1 MAKCTGART
10 GLESED
16 LSSNA
21 SSAPYL
27 LSTCP
32 SANYFISLHVS
43 FLIYEDIII
52 ITLGLSLTRRLH
64 ESNQETT
71 VKTLYIL
78 KCYLDVGQFLLL
90 GMSRIQ
96 NNV

>member
-1 MAKCTGART
+1 MAKRTAERT

-32 SANYFISLHVS
+32 SANYFISLNVS

-52 ITLGLSLTRRLH
+52 ITLALSISQGGCTDQTKR
-64 ESNQETT
+64 
-71 VKTLYIL
+71 
-78 KCYLDVGQFLLL
+78 
-90 GMSRIQ
+90 
-96 NNV
+96 